1 MGVVVGSI
9 FGCRGADA
17 EQESTSDGKRARSVG
32 LWAVYASAAST
43 TQWNTPLTRL
53 AGAVGRLLIS
63 AEDGMGEGVPP
74 SYSALSGLCVNG
86 AVWSVRICWVEVLW
100 NEFNGRERL
109 QPGLS
114 VDGCDQKQRLG
125 RRSWTFRRS
134 GVLCAKDA
142 TSVGTGRG
150 SSFPQRG
157 GAPTGRHDKRRH
169 CIYCRVVASRSKQ
182 RRS

>member
-1 MGVVVGSI
+1 
-9 FGCRGADA
+9 
-17 EQESTSDGKRARSVG
+17 
-32 LWAVYASAAST
+32 
-43 TQWNTPLTRL
+43 
-53 AGAVGRLLIS
+53 
-63 AEDGMGEGVPP
+63 MGEGLPP

-100 NEFNGRERL
+100 NEFNGQAVATRF
-109 QPGLS
+109 LS

-125 RRSWTFRRS
+125 RRSWTFRQS

-157 GAPTGRHDKRRH
+157 GEGPAGTISGTTAIGGHW
-169 CIYCRVVASRSKQ
+169 A
-182 RRS
+182 